1 MSFTPHSYQIRIQF
15 IYLDLCWGSK
25 LITAQGPKKNNT
37 LGYPVMKK
45 GKKKE
50 EKDEKSKELGSKDP
64 WRENALNSMKQKK
77 GPVGQNQ

>member
-1 MSFTPHSYQIRIQF
+1 MRGLQATHE
-15 IYLDLCWGSK
+15 LGGAKCWGSK

-50 EKDEKSKELGSKDP
+50 EKDEKYKELESKDP
-64 WRENALNSMKQKK
+64 
-77 GPVGQNQ
+77 

>member
-1 MSFTPHSYQIRIQF
+1 M
-15 IYLDLCWGSK
+15 
-25 LITAQGPKKNNT
+25 
-37 LGYPVMKK
+37 GYPVMKK

-64 WRENALNSMKQKK
+64 WRENALNSIKQKK